1 MCAHV
6 SHGIYPSLL
15 RPVLFRLDPERAH
28 ELAVGALAAASP
40 VIGRLARPPD
50 GGGRL
55 EQQLLGLRFPNPVGL
70 AAGFDKRA
78 RAVPAWPAL
87 GFGFAEVGT
96 VTAHGQ
102 PGNPRPRIHRL
113 PADRALINRL
123 GFNNAGARGHGRDAR
138 LAGGAGACSAA
149 PRWA

>member
-1 MCAHV
+1 M
-6 SHGIYPSLL
+6 
-15 RPVLFRLDPERAH
+15 
-28 ELAVGALAAASP
+28 
-40 VIGRLARPPD
+40 
-50 GGGRL
+50 
-55 EQQLLGLRFPNPVGL
+55 GL

-78 RAVPAWPAL
+78 RAAPAWPAL

-102 PGNPRPRIHRL
+102 PGNPRPRVYRL

-123 GFNNAGARGHGRDAR
+123 GFNNPGAAGHGPTASR
-138 LAGGAGACSAA
+138 GGSAGACSGA